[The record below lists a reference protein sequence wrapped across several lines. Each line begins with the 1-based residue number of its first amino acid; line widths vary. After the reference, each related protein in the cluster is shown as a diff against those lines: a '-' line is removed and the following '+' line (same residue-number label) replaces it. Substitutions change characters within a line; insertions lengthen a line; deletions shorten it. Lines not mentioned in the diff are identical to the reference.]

1 MRVPSQC
8 VLCVQE
14 GGGGALSDDDA
25 DDQDSDDYEYDDDM
39 IDNSEL
45 EQKFVSKV
53 TAKQKHKKTKSAGA
67 GFRIENKADDDEGD
81 EEEDE
86 EDEEDEEC
94 GSEKEGEDDTMVGEA
109 ENGGGGGSRKIMDAK
124 TGLPRDKKAGG
135 GAGPKRR
142 RRRQWLRDGDRYF
155 KEVPEVAKCVAD
167 KLGAGGEKLSNGL
180 DKEALQAVVHVFEA
194 AEQHNCAADKLLE
207 WLATKLD
214 VKTVQSIE
222 GKIKKAFQQHKA
234 ATQQQQGLDQ
244 LHLFISQAAATGTI
258 VQPDSDTDHAR
269 EFGNLI
275 KQLLLSA
282 RNTCPT
288 SRLKTTLLA
297 VFKEAIRKIRIIRD
311 ASAREN
317 LERHVKDQVLPRS

>member
-1 MRVPSQC
+1 
-8 VLCVQE
+8 
-14 GGGGALSDDDA
+14 
-25 DDQDSDDYEYDDDM
+25 M

-67 GFRIENKADDDEGD
+67 GFRIENKANDDEGD

-94 GSEKEGEDDTMVGEA
+94 GSEKEDEDDMMVGEA

-142 RRRQWLRDGDRYF
+142 RRRQWLRDGERYF

-167 KLGAGGEKLSNGL
+167 KLGALGEKLSNGL
-180 DKEALQAVVHVFEA
+180 DKETLQAVVHVFEA

-214 VKTVQSIE
+214 AKSVQSIE

-234 ATQQQQGLDQ
+234 AMQQQQGLDK
-244 LHLFISQAAATGTI
+244 LHLFISQAAATGTV
-258 VQPDSDTDHAR
+258 VQPDSDTDLAK
-269 EFGNLI
+269 EFANLI

-282 RNTCPT
+282 RSTCPT

-317 LERHVKDQVLPRS
+317 LERHVKDEVLPRS

>member
-1 MRVPSQC
+1 MRVPSPC

-94 GSEKEGEDDTMVGEA
+94 GSEKEDEDDMMVGEA

-214 VKTVQSIE
+214 AKTVQSIE

-234 ATQQQQGLDQ
+234 ATQQQHWLDQ

-269 EFGNLI
+269 EFGNFI

-282 RNTCPT
+282 RNTCPI
-288 SRLKTTLLA
+288 SRLKTTLLS